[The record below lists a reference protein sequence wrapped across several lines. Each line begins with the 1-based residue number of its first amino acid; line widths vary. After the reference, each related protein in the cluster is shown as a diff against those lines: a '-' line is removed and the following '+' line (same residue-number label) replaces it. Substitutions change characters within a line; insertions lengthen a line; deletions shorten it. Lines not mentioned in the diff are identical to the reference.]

1 MSPSGS
7 EDVRIERRNVKTT
20 RLPIVKVEVKTEDVE
35 AGDEKPP
42 ENRGT
47 EMVVD
52 VAGEAGTS
60 KSGKKRKKQDYY
72 GEEIFK
78 PGGMQPPLNPYFVVD
93 VRENRANEMHFP
105 IDVIRDHNIQLPE
118 TLLLVDPKG
127 RTFETKRRSW
137 KDGRVNY
144 NGGWK
149 AVYRT
154 NMLKTGDKLICEF
167 IGNGSGVGDM
177 HLKISVFSLQHR

>member
-1 MSPSGS
+1 MSPSSS
-7 EDVRIERRNVKTT
+7 EDAGIEHLKIKTMK
-20 RLPIVKVEVKTEDVE
+20 LKIVKVEVKTEDVE
-35 AGDEKPP
+35 AGDDMGEKPP
-42 ENRGT
+42 EKRDT
-47 EMVVD
+47 EMVAD
-52 VAGEAGTS
+52 AGEVGTS
-60 KSGKKRKKQDYY
+60 NSGKKRKKQDYY
-72 GEEIFK
+72 GTGIFK
-78 PGGMQPPLNPYFVVD
+78 AGGMQPPLNPYFVVD
-93 VRENRANEMHFP
+93 VRENEMHFP
-105 IDVIRDHNIQLPE
+105 IDVIRDHKIQLPE
-118 TLLLVDPKG
+118 TLVLVDPNG

-177 HLKISVFSLQHR
+177 HLKISFFIAT